1 MLGCGA
7 FSMLPAT
14 APSVRAVYL
23 HGFLSSAA
31 SAKGR
36 FLQRTLTTPLQLLN
50 LNGEAGPSSLTPHTA
65 LAAIEACWREREDEP
80 LTLIGSSFGGWAASR
95 FAMLYPDRV
104 ACLLLLN
111 PGFNLGQR
119 WDSIVG
125 AAELAAWERNGVRT
139 FEMPSTGAPVD
150 VSWSFVEATRAEVGM
165 PTVRAPTVVVHG
177 RNDVVVPPAL
187 SEQFVREHAP
197 LSTLLLLDDDHALTQ
212 PASLQRIA
220 EEAERLCTRPEP
232 P

>member
-1 MLGCGA
+1 M
-7 FSMLPAT
+7 
-14 APSVRAVYL
+14 
-23 HGFLSSAA
+23 
-31 SAKGR
+31 
-36 FLQRTLTTPLQLLN
+36 
-50 LNGEAGPSSLTPHTA
+50 
-65 LAAIEACWREREDEP
+65 
-80 LTLIGSSFGGWAASR
+80 
-95 FAMLYPDRV
+95 
-104 ACLLLLN
+104 
-111 PGFNLGQR
+111 
-119 WDSIVG
+119 
-125 AAELAAWERNGVRT
+125 
-139 FEMPSTGAPVD
+139 D